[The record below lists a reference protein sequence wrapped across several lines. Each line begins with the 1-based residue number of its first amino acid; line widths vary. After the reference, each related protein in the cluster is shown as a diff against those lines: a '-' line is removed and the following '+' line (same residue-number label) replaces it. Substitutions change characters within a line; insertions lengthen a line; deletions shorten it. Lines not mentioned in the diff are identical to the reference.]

1 MEWVGGIECKM
12 QGNKEVGDDLYLS
25 EVGRG
30 EGEQKVLPW
39 KFGCILPY
47 LNIQIS
53 NFLLTSN
60 NLK

>member
-47 LNIQIS
+47 FNI
-53 NFLLTSN
+53 
-60 NLK
+60 